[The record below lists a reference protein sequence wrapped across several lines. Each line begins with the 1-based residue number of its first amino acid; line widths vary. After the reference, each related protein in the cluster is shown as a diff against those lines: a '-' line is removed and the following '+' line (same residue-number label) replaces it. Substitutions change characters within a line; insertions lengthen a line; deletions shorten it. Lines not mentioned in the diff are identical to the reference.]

1 LGWRRELAIPRCQAV
16 LESANNQINH
26 NNANN
31 EKKRINYFSEFP
43 NSFNDNNE
51 NNSAVMFFFVQP
63 GARGEGWWLFL
74 HQPGA

>member
-1 LGWRRELAIPRCQAV
+1 M

-63 GARGEGWWLFL
+63 GARGEGW
-74 HQPGA
+74 